1 MFEIYV
7 FFQEKPMRFGY
18 QLLERHA
25 VVVNNAT
32 RVMVTE
38 SSPSSSLEDTSTS
51 VRNGKTPES
60 PRSEQ
65 SGQKRDLTL
74 GKKRPR
80 ENTIEESEI
89 PRKKA
94 RTASDPQPRKVLDND
109 RCLEKKESLKN
120 GRHVEEVESVI
131 VEDSND
137 TDFSLRDNISGGS
150 QLTSPAGTEESA
162 MDVNVENEAM
172 DVEKNSHADDTVKI
186 NTGLENEVGHDVEE
200 VLVDVEGEPSQD
212 FILQEEQTLDNS
224 EDLED
229 DDEDRLRICDPE
241 EVAEDK
247 NDDENLEE
255 LTDLQPVQTET
266 LEEKSEVYVE
276 EETEIVRKEG
286 KSRRKNKK
294 AKHHHRHKRDY
305 SPAPEA
311 TIVSGDK
318 NDFLKLKVKL
328 TRPDTDVNGKTKN
341 KLDDGSKHHR
351 QSDGHTSPRQ
361 AKHKSYT
368 IREEIETNVVQS
380 PSPSMNDE
388 DSRNS
393 QSTDDHDAR
402 SVASSK
408 EGQDELGH
416 KSKGNPLHNGSVQ
429 SSSKEKLT
437 QMRQVRHKSITP
449 TPTRAP
455 MNTTISKVTAEEAN
469 KNTQKSPMLLT
480 SANSSLTVSK
490 VTAEERLKM
499 MNNNNLES
507 KRPSLEIIM
516 VNKPNPVNDKM
527 SENQIKQKIMSGA
540 LHSPVVKLT
549 KTNINSLMP
558 RQNSLT
564 VGLSKAKGSSDGS
577 SKAGELIEKSKGEKI
592 NSEKSRTADK
602 KGESF
607 GVLDLSGKST
617 RSSDSSPASES
628 SCPSPNHTNS
638 LNQPLVNRHLSS
650 MSSPHRS
657 SSNSPPVLSSIAKGS
672 PGLQHPSASMWNLMT
687 LSDTAANLRNFKGS
701 QVQDGIKRQMANN
714 QKKPSPQ
721 RYPSMTSPARTPS
734 PRASPT
740 HLKIP
745 NPNFIN
751 RPKAPT
757 NAAAMPRPVSMNRPL
772 AALTARPIAAS
783 STRPPMILP
792 KMSQNQS
799 IAIAKKRAEMNGRN
813 PNIPPPPPA
822 IPISTLFKM
831 ESMARKY
838 DLEKMARGLSAA
850 SKTAAGIPSS

>member
-1 MFEIYV
+1 
-7 FFQEKPMRFGY
+7 MRFGY

-51 VRNGKTPES
+51 VRNGNTPES
-60 PRSEQ
+60 PRNEQ

-74 GKKRPR
+74 GKKKPR
-80 ENTIEESEI
+80 ENTMEESGV
-89 PRKKA
+89 PSKKA
-94 RTASDPQPRKVLDND
+94 RIAKETRKIVG
-109 RCLEKKESLKN
+109 KN
-120 GRHVEEVESVI
+120 TRRVQETMESVTI
-131 VEDSND
+131 DESSNTVE
-137 TDFSLRDNISGGS
+137 SGGS
-150 QLTSPAGTEESA
+150 PEVTQESSG
-162 MDVNVENEAM
+162 DVNVEDEPM
-172 DVEKNSHADDTVKI
+172 DIKNTSPDNVSVTTEGDLRKDI
-186 NTGLENEVGHDVEE
+186 EDM
-200 VLVDVEGEPSQD
+200 LVDVEGEPSQD
-212 FILQEEQTLDNS
+212 FILQEDQTLDNS

-241 EVAEDK
+241 EIAEDK
-247 NDDENLEE
+247 NDDENVAE
-255 LTDLQPVQTET
+255 LSDPQPPEPEVV
-266 LEEKSEVYVE
+266 EEKSEVCIGE
-276 EETEIVRKEG
+276 DTEIVRKEG

-318 NDFLKLKVKL
+318 NDFLKLKVKF
-328 TRPDTDVNGKTKN
+328 TRPDTDVNGKPKN
-341 KLDDGSKHHR
+341 KLEDGSKHHR
-351 QSDGHTSPRQ
+351 QGDGHTSPRQ

-368 IREEIETNVVQS
+368 IIEEAYTNAMQS
-380 PSPSMNDE
+380 PSNSINDE

-402 SVASSK
+402 SVTSSK
-408 EGQDELGH
+408 EGQDELANH
-416 KSKGNPLHNGSVQ
+416 SKGNPLHNGSVQ
-429 SSSKEKLT
+429 QPSSSKEKLM
-437 QMRQVRHKSITP
+437 QMRQVRHKNITP
-449 TPTRAP
+449 TPPRAP
-455 MNTTISKVTAEEAN
+455 MNTIISKVTAEEAN

-516 VNKPNPVNDKM
+516 VNKPNTVNLKSEKM
-527 SENQIKQKIMSGA
+527 TENQIKQKMLSGG
-540 LHSPVVKLT
+540 LNSPVVKLT
-549 KTNINSLMP
+549 KTNSINSLLP
-558 RQNSLT
+558 KQNTLSLS
-564 VGLSKAKGSSDGS
+564 LSKTKNSSEGSRKSGDLS
-577 SKAGELIEKSKGEKI
+577 EKTKDEKI
-592 NSEKSRTADK
+592 NRTAGK

-617 RSSDSSPASES
+617 RSADSSPASES
-628 SCPSPNHTNS
+628 SCPSPNQSSST
-638 LNQPLVNRHLSS
+638 LNQPLVNRHLTS

-657 SSNSPPVLSSIAKGS
+657 ASNSPPVTSLSKAS
-672 PGLQHPSASMWNLMT
+672 PTRGLQHPSAGMWNLMT
-687 LSDTAANLRNFKGS
+687 LSDTAANLRNVKPS
-701 QVQDGIKRQMANN
+701 QIQEGMKRQIVIKPKN
-714 QKKPSPQ
+714 PSPQ
-721 RYPSMTSPARTPS
+721 RYPSMSSPARTPS

-745 NPNFIN
+745 NPNFMN

-757 NAAAMPRPVSMNRPL
+757 NAATMPRPTSMNRPL

-783 STRPPMILP
+783 SSRPPMILP
-792 KMSQNQS
+792 KMAQNQS

-838 DLEKMARGLSAA
+838 DLEKMARGLSVANKA
-850 SKTAAGIPSS
+850 AAGIPSS

>member
-1 MFEIYV
+1 
-7 FFQEKPMRFGY
+7 MRFGY

-51 VRNGKTPES
+51 VKNGKTPES

-65 SGQKRDLTL
+65 SGPKRDLTL
-74 GKKRPR
+74 GKKKQR
-80 ENTIEESEI
+80 ENTMEESEV

-94 RTASDPQPRKVLDND
+94 RTVSDPQARKVLGND
-109 RCLEKKESLKN
+109 RNCYEKKESLKI
-120 GRHVEEVESVI
+120 GLRPLEVESITVD
-131 VEDSND
+131 DSND
-137 TDFSLRDNISGGS
+137 TYFSLKDDKSVGS
-150 QLTSPAGTEESA
+150 QLASPAGTEESA
-162 MDVNVENEAM
+162 ADVNVDNEAM
-172 DVEKNSHADDTVKI
+172 DIDKTSQTSDSVKI
-186 NTGLENEVGHDVEE
+186 NAGGENEVSQDIEE

-247 NDDENLEE
+247 NGDENIEE
-255 LTDLQPVQTET
+255 LTDPQPVQPEVV
-266 LEEKSEVYVE
+266 EERSEVYVE

-318 NDFLKLKVKL
+318 NDLLKLKVKL

-351 QSDGHTSPRQ
+351 QGDGHTSPRQ
-361 AKHKSYT
+361 SKHKSYT
-368 IREEIETNVVQS
+368 IREEIDTNIVQS
-380 PSPSMNDE
+380 PSHSINDE

-408 EGQDELGH
+408 EGHDELAH
-416 KSKGNPLHNGSVQ
+416 KSKGSPLQNGSVQ
-429 SSSKEKLT
+429 SSSSKEKLM

-490 VTAEERLKM
+490 VTAEERLQM

-516 VNKPNPVNDKM
+516 VNKPNPVNNNGDKM
-527 SENQIKQKIMSGA
+527 SDNQIKQKIMSGA
-540 LHSPVVKLT
+540 LSSPVVKLT
-549 KTNINSLMP
+549 KTNVNSLLP

-564 VGLSKAKGSSDGS
+564 LGLSKAKGSSEGS
-577 SKAGELIEKSKGEKI
+577 SKAGEFSEKSKGEKI
-592 NSEKSRTADK
+592 NSEKIRAAEK

-628 SCPSPNHTNS
+628 SCPSPNHINS

-657 SSNSPPVLSSIAKGS
+657 SSNSPPVLASISKGS

-721 RYPSMTSPARTPS
+721 RYPSMSSPARTPS

-757 NAAAMPRPVSMNRPL
+757 NAAVMPRPVSMNRPL

-783 STRPPMILP
+783 STRPTMILP

-850 SKTAAGIPSS
+850 SKAAAGIPSS

>member
-1 MFEIYV
+1 
-7 FFQEKPMRFGY
+7 MRFGY

-74 GKKRPR
+74 GKKKQR
-80 ENTIEESEI
+80 ENTMEESEV

-94 RTASDPQPRKVLDND
+94 RTVSDPQPRKVLGND
-109 RCLEKKESLKN
+109 RDCYEKKESLKI
-120 GRHVEEVESVI
+120 GLRPLEVESITVD
-131 VEDSND
+131 DSND
-137 TDFSLRDNISGGS
+137 TYFSLKDDKSVGS
-150 QLTSPAGTEESA
+150 QLASPAGTEESA
-162 MDVNVENEAM
+162 ADVNVDNEAM
-172 DVEKNSHADDTVKI
+172 DIDKTSQTSDTVKI
-186 NTGLENEVGHDVEE
+186 NAGGENEVSQDIEE

-247 NDDENLEE
+247 NGDENIEE
-255 LTDLQPVQTET
+255 LTDPQPVQPEVV
-266 LEEKSEVYVE
+266 EERSEVYVE

-318 NDFLKLKVKL
+318 NDLLKLKVKL

-351 QSDGHTSPRQ
+351 QGDGHTSPRQ
-361 AKHKSYT
+361 SKHKSYT
-368 IREEIETNVVQS
+368 IREEIDTNIVQS
-380 PSPSMNDE
+380 PSHSINDE

-408 EGQDELGH
+408 EGQDELAH
-416 KSKGNPLHNGSVQ
+416 KSKGSPLQNGSVQ
-429 SSSKEKLT
+429 SSSSKEKLM

-490 VTAEERLKM
+490 VTAEERLQM

-516 VNKPNPVNDKM
+516 VNKPNPVNNNGDKM
-527 SENQIKQKIMSGA
+527 SDNQIKQKIMSGA
-540 LHSPVVKLT
+540 LNSPVVKLT
-549 KTNINSLMP
+549 KTNLNSLLP

-564 VGLSKAKGSSDGS
+564 VGLSKAKGSSEGS
-577 SKAGELIEKSKGEKI
+577 SKSGEFSEKFKGEKI
-592 NSEKSRTADK
+592 NSEKIRTADK

-628 SCPSPNHTNS
+628 SCPSPNHINS

-657 SSNSPPVLSSIAKGS
+657 SSNSPPVLASISKGS

-721 RYPSMTSPARTPS
+721 RYPSMSSPARTPS

-757 NAAAMPRPVSMNRPL
+757 NAAVMPRPVSMNRPL

-783 STRPPMILP
+783 STRPTMILP

-850 SKTAAGIPSS
+850 SKAAAGIPSS